1 MADRAPRSGRSILVT
16 GCSSGIG
23 AHCARALRDEGW
35 QVHATARR
43 DEDIAALEADRL
55 HAHRLDYALPE
66 TIRDCA
72 EAVLESTAGR
82 LDALFNNGAYSQP
95 GAVED
100 LPIDALR
107 AQFEANLFG
116 WADLTNRVVPVMRA
130 QERGPWGRGRI
141 VHCSSILGLVPMR
154 WRGAYNASKF
164 ALEGLMLT
172 QRQELAGAGIH
183 VSMIEPGPVRTRIA
197 LNALPH
203 AERHIDVEAS
213 PHREAY
219 GPALDRLR
227 GGGTL
232 ANPKADGPEVVHR
245 ALRLALGARRPRA
258 RYLVT
263 REARIAARAWRVLPT
278 SWALALAA
286 RL

>member
-1 MADRAPRSGRSILVT
+1 MTGVARRRRSILVT

-23 AHCARALRDEGW
+23 AHCARALAADGW
-35 QVHATARR
+35 DVHATARTDDDLAKLR
-43 DEDIAALEADRL
+43 DDGLAAYA
-55 HAHRLDYALPE
+55 LDYARPE
-66 TIRDCA
+66 TLRDCA
-72 EAVLESTAGR
+72 EAVLEATGGG

-107 AQFEANLFG
+107 TQFEANFFG
-116 WADLTNRVVPVMRA
+116 WADLTNRIVAAMRRREA
-130 QERGPWGRGRI
+130 GEWGRGRI

-172 QRQELAGAGIH
+172 QRMELADAGIH
-183 VSMIEPGPVRTRIA
+183 VSMIEPGPVRSRIA

-203 AERHIDVEAS
+203 ALEHIDIEGS

-227 GGGTL
+227 EGGSL
-232 ANPKADGPEVVHR
+232 ANPKALGPEAVHR
-245 ALRLALGARRPRA
+245 VLVHALTARRPRA

-263 REARIAARAWRVLPT
+263 REAKIAARMWKLLPAGA
-278 SWALALAA
+278 ALSLA
-286 RL
+286 RRFS

>member
-1 MADRAPRSGRSILVT
+1 MSPSRTILVT

-23 AHCARALRDEGW
+23 AYCARALRDEGW
-35 QVHATARR
+35 SVHATARR
-43 DEDIAALEADRL
+43 EEDIELLRADGVS
-55 HAHRLDYALPE
+55 AYRLDYAVPS
-66 TIRDCA
+66 TI
-72 EAVLESTAGR
+72 EACFDAVMEATGGR

-100 LPIDALR
+100 LPVAALR

-116 WADLTNRVVPVMRA
+116 WMDLTNRVVPVMRA
-130 QERGPWGRGRI
+130 QPQGPWGRGRI

-172 QRQELAGAGIH
+172 QAQEVADAGIH
-183 VSMIEPGPVRTRIA
+183 VSMIEPGPIKSRIA

-203 AERHIDVEAS
+203 ALAHIDVEAS

-227 GGGTL
+227 KGGSL
-232 ANPKADGPEVVHR
+232 ANPKALGPKAVHR
-245 ALRLALGARRPRA
+245 TLHHALNARRPRT

-263 REARIAARAWRVLPT
+263 REAKLAAWAWRVLP
-278 SWALALAA
+278 SRLALGLAA
-286 RL
+286 RF